1 MLEVITHYKSGHMR
15 KGCVGNTVFIVLF
28 VLLFFVSFA
37 HAQDARVPAEK
48 KEVQKEVKG
57 EMPADTD
64 SYVIGPEDVLFIHV
78 WREELLSRQ
87 VPVRMDGKISLPVVN
102 DVQAAGLTPLQ
113 LKEVLTK
120 RLKEFVDNPEV
131 SVIVMEANS
140 YKVFVSGEVRT
151 PGVYRLRAET
161 SILEIV
167 PMAGGF
173 TEWADKSDITII
185 RKENGKE
192 KRIRANYNRIVKG
205 KDPTVTLKAGDVIV
219 VP

>member
-1 MLEVITHYKSGHMR
+1 MK
-15 KGCVGNTVFIVLF
+15 KGCVGNTVIV
-28 VLLFFVSFA
+28 VLLSLLVLVSFA
-37 HAQDARVPAEK
+37 HAQDVKAPAEK
-48 KEVQKEVKG
+48 KEVVKG

-78 WREELLSRQ
+78 WREELLTRQ

-113 LKEVLTK
+113 LKETLTK

-161 SILEIV
+161 TILEVI

-185 RKENGKE
+185 SKENGKE

-205 KDPTVTLKAGDVIV
+205 KDPAVKLKAGDVIV

>member
-1 MLEVITHYKSGHMR
+1 MR
-15 KGCVGNTVFIVLF
+15 KGCVGNTVFVILIA
-28 VLLFFVSFA
+28 LLLVVSFA
-37 HAQDARVPAEK
+37 HAQDAKGTAEK
-48 KEVQKEVKG
+48 KEVKAEKKEAQKEVKG

-78 WREELLSRQ
+78 WREELLTRQ
-87 VPVRMDGKISLPVVN
+87 GPVRMDGKISLPVGN

-131 SVIVMEANS
+131 SVIVVEANS

-161 SILEIV
+161 SVLEVI

-173 TEWADKSDITII
+173 TEWADKSAITII
-185 RKENGKE
+185 RKANGKE
-192 KRIRANYNRIVKG
+192 ERIRANYNRIVKG
-205 KDPTVTLKAGDVIV
+205 KDPAVKLKAGDVIV

>member
-1 MLEVITHYKSGHMR
+1 MR
-15 KGCVGNTVFIVLF
+15 KCCIGSTVFFVFL
-28 VLLFFVSFA
+28 VLLFFVPFT
-37 HAQDARVPAEK
+37 HAQETKAPADK
-48 KEVQKEVKG
+48 KAVQKELKG

-78 WREELLSRQ
+78 WREDLLSRS

-102 DVQAAGLTPLQ
+102 DVQAAGMTPLQ
-113 LKEVLTK
+113 LKEALTK
-120 RLKEFVDNPEV
+120 QLKEFVDNPEV

-140 YKVFVSGEVRT
+140 FKVYVSGEVRT
-151 PGVYRLRAET
+151 QGVIRLKTET
-161 SILEIV
+161 TILEII
-167 PMAGGF
+167 PLAGGF

-192 KRIRANYNRIVKG
+192 MRIKANYNRIVRG
-205 KDPTVTLKAGDVIV
+205 KDPAVKLKAGDVIV

>member
-1 MLEVITHYKSGHMR
+1 MKR
-15 KGCVGNTVFIVLF
+15 GCVGNTVFVVLF
-28 VLLFFVSFA
+28 ALLFLVSFA
-37 HAQDARVPAEK
+37 HAQDAKAPAEK
-48 KEVQKEVKG
+48 KVVKG

-78 WREELLSRQ
+78 WREELLTRQ

-113 LKEVLTK
+113 LKETLAK
-120 RLKEFVDNPEV
+120 QLKEFVDNPEV

-161 SILEIV
+161 TILEVI

-185 RKENGKE
+185 SKENGKE

-205 KDPTVTLKAGDVIV
+205 KDPAVKLKAGDVIV

>member
-1 MLEVITHYKSGHMR
+1 MR
-15 KGCVGNTVFIVLF
+15 KGCVGNTVFVVLF
-28 VLLFFVSFA
+28 ALLFLVFSA
-37 HAQDARVPAEK
+37 HAQDAKAPVEK
-48 KEVQKEVKG
+48 KAVQKEVKG
-57 EMPADTD
+57 EMAADTD

-78 WREELLSRQ
+78 WREELLTRQ

-102 DVQAAGLTPLQ
+102 DVQAAGYTPLQ

-140 YKVFVSGEVRT
+140 YRVFVTGEVRT

-161 SILEIV
+161 SILEII
-167 PMAGGF
+167 PIAGGF
-173 TEWADKSDITII
+173 TEWADKSDITIV

-205 KDPTVTLKAGDVIV
+205 KDPTVKLMAGDVIV

>member
-1 MLEVITHYKSGHMR
+1 MR
-15 KGCVGNTVFIVLF
+15 KCCVGSTVFV
-28 VLLFFVSFA
+28 VLLALLFLIPYT
-37 HAQDARVPAEK
+37 HAQEAKGSAGK
-48 KEVQKEVKG
+48 MEVKG
-57 EMPADTD
+57 EVPADTD
-64 SYVIGPEDVLFIHV
+64 SYVIGPEDSLYIHV
-78 WREELLSRQ
+78 WREDLLTRT

-113 LKEVLTK
+113 LKEALTK
-120 RLKEFVDNPEV
+120 QLKEFVENPEV

-140 YKVFVSGEVRT
+140 YKVYVSGEVRT
-151 PGVYRLRAET
+151 QGVIRLKTET
-161 SILEIV
+161 TILEII

-205 KDPTVTLKAGDVIV
+205 KDPSIKLKAGDVIV
-219 VP
+219 VN

>member
-1 MLEVITHYKSGHMR
+1 MR
-15 KGCVGNTVFIVLF
+15 KCCIGSTVFFVFL
-28 VLLFFVSFA
+28 VLLFFVPFT
-37 HAQDARVPAEK
+37 HAQEAKAPAEK
-48 KEVQKEVKG
+48 KGVQKELKG

-78 WREELLSRQ
+78 WREDLLSRS

-102 DVQAAGLTPLQ
+102 DVQAAGMTPLQ
-113 LKEVLTK
+113 LKEALTK
-120 RLKEFVDNPEV
+120 QLKEFVDNPEV

-140 YKVFVSGEVRT
+140 FKVYVSGEVRT
-151 PGVYRLRAET
+151 QGVIRLKTET
-161 SILEIV
+161 TILEII
-167 PMAGGF
+167 PLAGGF

-192 KRIRANYNRIVKG
+192 MRIKANYNRIVRG
-205 KDPTVTLKAGDVIV
+205 KDPTVKLKAGDVIV

>member
-1 MLEVITHYKSGHMR
+1 MLLVLM
-15 KGCVGNTVFIVLF
+15 LF
-28 VLLFFVSFA
+28 VPFTL
-37 HAQDARVPAEK
+37 AQEAKSPAEK
-48 KEVQKEVKG
+48 KGVQKELKG

-78 WREELLSRQ
+78 WREDLLSRS

-102 DVQAAGLTPLQ
+102 DVQAAGMTPLQ
-113 LKEVLTK
+113 LKEALTK
-120 RLKEFVDNPEV
+120 QLKEFVDNPEV

-140 YKVFVSGEVRT
+140 FKVYVSGEVRT
-151 PGVYRLRAET
+151 QGVIRLKTET
-161 SILEIV
+161 TILEII
-167 PMAGGF
+167 PLAGGF

-205 KDPTVTLKAGDVIV
+205 KDPTVKLKAGDVIV
-219 VP
+219 VN